1 MAEKNMTASIT
12 DKRQQYMKLFQT
24 ITLVILTLVWIVFGY
39 ALYRGYST
47 YISRYALLILPLSL
61 MNLKVMFT
69 REKAENKVLNILAK
83 LNGVLLL
90 VWAIVT
96 IISVIVK

>member
-1 MAEKNMTASIT
+1 MTEKNLTASIT
-12 DKRQQYMKLFQT
+12 VKKQQNMKLFQAV
-24 ITLVILTLVWIVFGY
+24 TLTVLTLVWIVFGC
-39 ALYRGYST
+39 ALCLGNST

-69 REKAENKVLNILAK
+69 REKAQTKVLNILAK
-83 LNGVLLL
+83 LNGVLLF

-96 IISVIVK
+96 IVSVILK